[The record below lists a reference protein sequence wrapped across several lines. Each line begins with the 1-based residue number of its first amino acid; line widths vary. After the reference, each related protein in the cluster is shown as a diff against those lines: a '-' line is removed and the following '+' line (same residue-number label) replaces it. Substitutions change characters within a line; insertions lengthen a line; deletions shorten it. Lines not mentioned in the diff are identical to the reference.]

1 MPKFISEMIYYQI
14 SCRNA
19 DADCIDDQTLK
30 GVDVA
35 IYQQAAINRLKANFQ
50 SVEFSERAEILLF
63 TRENVA
69 LTLTRL
75 LRLSNI
81 SLSKIPPARDIPLT
95 GNWP

>member
-1 MPKFISEMIYYQI
+1 MSQLDIFPRRLF
-14 SCRNA
+14 
-19 DADCIDDQTLK
+19 DQP
-30 GVDVA
+30 
-35 IYQQAAINRLKANFQ
+35 IKANFQ

-69 LTLTRL
+69 LKMNRL

-95 GNWP
+95 GNLPLDCCKLFRLDIFPPSGNPA